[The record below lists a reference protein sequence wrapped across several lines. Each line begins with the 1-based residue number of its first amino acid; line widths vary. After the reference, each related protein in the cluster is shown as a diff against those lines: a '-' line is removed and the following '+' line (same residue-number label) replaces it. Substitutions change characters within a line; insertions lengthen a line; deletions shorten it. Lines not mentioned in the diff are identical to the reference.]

1 MPASSDFKGL
11 PLQTSPKAPSEP
23 KGLFPA
29 VTNSPRLA
37 TGAPFQRPTKVNAG
51 RCKHGCRG
59 AAVRVAAGDSSVAVL
74 RRATTAQPHTHQT
87 LEPSADTTCET
98 GGAVKGGG
106 DEYDDNKGHHRADPM
121 GRPHLGRVAK
131 ERRQYHRN

>member
-1 MPASSDFKGL
+1 MAASSDFKGL

-23 KGLFPA
+23 KRLFPA

-59 AAVRVAAGDSSVAVL
+59 AAVRVAAGDLSVAVL
-74 RRATTAQPHTHQT
+74 RRATTAQPSHPPDSGTERRHK
-87 LEPSADTTCET
+87 CET
-98 GGAVKGGG
+98 GGALKGGG
-106 DEYDDNKGHHRADPM
+106 DEYDD
-121 GRPHLGRVAK
+121 
-131 ERRQYHRN
+131 